1 MPTDALPREPAPA
14 PAHGRADLNAEPG
27 GPVAADPVNRRRM
40 RLKLLGI
47 LAVCAAPVVASYL
60 AYYVVKPDGRSNYG
74 ELIEPQRPAASLPV
88 VSPAGAAGG
97 MERFRGKWVLLTT
110 AEQACDAACAQR
122 LYVMRQVR
130 LTTGRDRDRIER
142 VLLITDGSTPSA
154 ALLAEHEGLQLLR
167 ADPSAL
173 AAVLPPPE
181 AAAGPPTYVIDPLG
195 NLMMRF
201 PAQADPNR
209 MKKDIAKLL
218 RASRIG

>member
-1 MPTDALPREPAPA
+1 MPTDALSSEPAPL
-14 PAHGRADLNAEPG
+14 PVPGRAGA
-27 GPVAADPVNRRRM
+27 PVAPGEPAGPDPVNRRRM

-74 ELIEPQRPAASLPV
+74 ELIEPQRPAATLAV
-88 VSPAGAAGG
+88 VGPGGAAGG

-142 VLLITDGSTPSA
+142 VLLITDGSTPAA
-154 ALLAEHEGLQLLR
+154 ALLAEHEGLQVLR
-167 ADPSAL
+167 ADPSTL
-173 AAVLPPPE
+173 TAVLPPSE

-201 PAQADPNR
+201 PAQGDPNR